1 MQEFEESIKQL
12 NSISSIQL
20 SQLANREAQ
29 MFSPSQGASA
39 LSILSHLYLANS
51 ELDVIYHQ
59 ILIALELVAPD
70 SESNIL
76 LFDNESIVVP
86 LYTRPGSDM
95 EFDIPFEQLPAF
107 TQILGRYAKQK
118 QSLIKFDA
126 GELGY
131 LFPNIEQDDFTYPAQ
146 WLFFPFESDKLVGGL
161 SIQIQENNPTLL
173 TTKSLNELIIITV
186 HIGNIL
192 NFHFDYL
199 DKFQQ
204 FIPPKRYEQH
214 VSHKQSN
221 TLDSNSSLSLDN
233 LEPNSDDLSETTQKL
248 IRANNEIIRLREKND
263 SLQKDADIKT
273 ALFELS
279 QLYTFKEDEQKLFE
293 IIFKIIS
300 SLLKVDNFYI
310 AMLEDDLVS
319 IPFLVDVKDNFET
332 HLLHEST
339 NENLKYGLTAYAL
352 KKNSS
357 ISLTED
363 QIRELENNKEFR
375 VIGERPKQWCFMP
388 FRTSRLVGGISVQSY
403 TNSEEYSI
411 SDISVLSFISMHIG
425 NLLSLRYARKKI
437 QEQYETLKKTQVQLV
452 QSEKMASIGQLAA
465 GVAHEINNPIGY
477 VNSNIGSLKNYIG
490 DLSEYLD
497 QLESFAKKCN
507 DLSAEEREKSVEDI
521 IKLKEELEIDFV
533 KEDIEELIKESIFGM
548 DKVRDIVQSLKN
560 FSRVDQEEDAQEANI
575 NECIEQTLKIVWN
588 DLKYKCEVIRNLGDI
603 PDIYCFPGQLN
614 QVIMNLLVNAGHAIE
629 EKGTIEITTYTE
641 NNDLFI
647 KIRDTGNGIP
657 PENLEHLFEPFFTTK
672 PVGQGT
678 GLGLSISYG
687 IIKKHQGE
695 ISIESE
701 VGVGTQF
708 TIQLPINAVK
718 PDVNN
723 N

>member
-1 MQEFEESIKQL
+1 MQDFEESIKQL

-29 MFSPSQGASA
+29 MFSRSPGASA

-51 ELDVIYHQ
+51 DLEVIYHQ
-59 ILIALELVAPD
+59 IQVALQLVLPS
-70 SESNIL
+70 SEKSIL
-76 LFDNESIVVP
+76 LFNGDSIVVP
-86 LYTRPGSDM
+86 LYTN
-95 EFDIPFEQLPAF
+95 FEDQLEVDHQFQDLPPF
-107 TQILGRYAKQK
+107 TQILGRYGKDK
-118 QSLIKFDA
+118 RSLITFDSD
-126 GELGY
+126 ELTY
-131 LFPNIEQDDFTYPAQ
+131 LFPNVEQENFDYPGH
-146 WLFFPFESDKLVGGL
+146 WLFLPFESDKLSGGL
-161 SIQIQENNPTLL
+161 SILVPKAPSAQL
-173 TTKSLNELIIITV
+173 TTKRLNELILITV

-192 NFHFDYL
+192 RHHYQYL
-199 DKFQQ
+199 DKYTLYM
-204 FIPPKRYEQH
+204 PKSSIMDKENVEHNDVKDDY
-214 VSHKQSN
+214 
-221 TLDSNSSLSLDN
+221 SSLFLSSY
-233 LEPNSDDLSETTQKL
+233 EPEISDINEANKKL
-248 IRANNEIIRLREKND
+248 IRANNEIIKLRERIE

-279 QLYTFKEDEQKLFE
+279 QLYTFKDDEQKLFD

-300 SLLKVDNFYI
+300 SLIKVDNFYI
-310 AMLEDDLVS
+310 AKLDDGMVN
-319 IPFLVDVKDNFET
+319 IPFLVDVKDNFES

-339 NENLKYGLTAYAL
+339 NSNLKNGLTGYAL
-352 KKNSS
+352 RKNSS
-357 ISLTED
+357 LSLTED
-363 QIRELENNKEFR
+363 EIKELETKGEFK
-375 VIGERPKQWCFMP
+375 VIGELPMQWCFMP

-403 TNSEEYSI
+403 SNSKEYSV

-425 NLLSLRYARKKI
+425 NLLSLRYARQKI

-465 GVAHEINNPIGY
+465 GVAHEINNPLGY
-477 VNSNIGSLKNYIG
+477 VNSNIGSLKNYID
-490 DLSEYLD
+490 DLTEYLD
-497 QLESFAKKCN
+497 ALENFSQKCN
-507 DLSAEEREKSVEDI
+507 QLSDEERTQTIEDI
-521 IKLKEELEIDFV
+521 AKLKEELEVDFV
-533 KEDIEELIKESIFGM
+533 KEDIEELIKESMFGM

-588 DLKYKCEVIRNLGDI
+588 DLKYKCEVIKNLGDI

-629 EKGTIEITTYTE
+629 EKGTIEVTTSCD
-641 NNDLFI
+641 NDMLFI
-647 KIRDTGNGIP
+647 KIRDSGKGIP
-657 PENLEHLFEPFFTTK
+657 PENIEHLFEPFFTTK

-695 ISIESE
+695 IKIESE

-708 TIQLPINAVK
+708 TIELPINAVK
-718 PDVNN
+718 PNN
-723 N
+723 ENS